1 MFFTS
6 HQYQHIRHWYYG
18 HACPINYKFT
28 RPNLSWRRVA
38 IQCRERRLLLLH
50 EQSTRPWLGLCSPN
64 KNFHTFSKLLFFPL
78 FCFIFILIFN
88 FLGCSKISNLIIY
101 NTIRETN
108 KKLQVKFYMFFHGIA
123 TSIVKSF
130 DGK

>member
-108 KKLQVKFYMFFHGIA
+108 KKLQVKCYMFFQGIA